1 MKISGLSL
9 EFEAAQTVGRCNTQT
24 YIWITPTK
32 ALVSVLQFEY
42 GCYGADR
49 SCKET
54 K

>member
-1 MKISGLSL
+1 MEILGLGL
-9 EFEAAQTVGRCNTQT
+9 GFEAVQTVGRYNPQT
-24 YIWITPTK
+24 HKWITPTK

-42 GCYGADR
+42 GGYGADR